1 MSSPLIVPIVEG
13 HGEWE
18 ALPLLLRRILS
29 ESDAGSLPSVNPPIR
44 IKAGS
49 FLRDHDYFARYFSLA
64 AAKAAQGK
72 GTVLILLDCEDD
84 CPAEL
89 GPRLMAMA
97 QAVRSDVPLLVTL
110 AHREFETWFLTA
122 AESLQGCCGLPADL
136 EAPSNPEAIRGAKE
150 WLGERMREPYDPI
163 THQVKFV
170 ARLNL
175 QKAARNLS
183 FARLVSKITA
193 L

>member
-1 MSSPLIVPIVEG
+1 MNAPLIVPIVEG
-13 HGEWE
+13 HGELE
-18 ALPLLLRRILS
+18 ALPLLLRRIRS
-29 ESDAGSLPSVNPPIR
+29 EAGSGSVPSINPPLR

-49 FLRDHDYFARYFSLA
+49 FLRDRDYFARYVALA
-64 AAKAAQGK
+64 AAKAAQGA
-72 GTVLILLDCEDD
+72 GTVLVLLDCDDD

-89 GPRLMAMA
+89 GPRLLRMARG
-97 QAVRSDVPLLVTL
+97 VRDDVPFVVAL

-122 AESLQGCCGLPADL
+122 AESLRGCCGLSLDLAAPA
-136 EAPSNPEAIRGAKE
+136 NPEAIRGAKE
-150 WLGERMREPYDPI
+150 WLGERMAEPYDPI

-175 QKAARNLS
+175 GEAARNPS
-183 FARLVSKITA
+183 FARLVSKVVA

>member
-18 ALPLLLRRILS
+18 ALPLLLRRILA
-29 ESDAGSLPSVNPPIR
+29 ESGTGSFPSVNSPIR

-49 FLRDHDYFARYFSLA
+49 FLRDQDYFARYITLA
-64 AAKAAQGK
+64 AAKAAQGG

-89 GPRLMAMA
+89 GPRLLAMA
-97 QAVRSDVPLLVTL
+97 RAVRNDVTYVVTL
-110 AHREFETWFLTA
+110 AHREFETWFLAA
-122 AESLQGCCGLPADL
+122 AESLRGCCGLPADL
-136 EAPSNPEAIRGAKE
+136 EAPANPEAIRGAKE
-150 WLGERMREPYDPI
+150 WLGDRMPETYDPI

-170 ARLNL
+170 ARFSL
-175 QKAARNLS
+175 QQAGRNPS
-183 FARLVSKITA
+183 FARLVSKLSA

>member
-18 ALPLLLRRILS
+18 ALPLLLRRIVS
-29 ESDAGSLPSVNPPIR
+29 ESVAGSVPSINPPIR

-49 FLRDHDYFARYFSLA
+49 FLRDQDYFSRYISLA

-89 GPRLMAMA
+89 GPRLLALA
-97 QAVRSDVPLLVTL
+97 CAIRNDVSFLVTL

-122 AESLQGCCGLPADL
+122 AESLGGAAGCRPISKRPRIPRPSAVRRSGLAT
-136 EAPSNPEAIRGAKE
+136 E
-150 WLGERMREPYDPI
+150 WRSLTTRSPTR
-163 THQVKFV
+163 
-170 ARLNL
+170 
-175 QKAARNLS
+175 
-183 FARLVSKITA
+183 
-193 L
+193 